1 MFDNLF
7 HHQKLNYEISYK
19 FRNKYVIVFPL
30 YFIFLL
36 FVCLISSLTK
46 LIFRNKFKF
55 NSHLFL
61 TFSQNQLNVSNLF
74 DEHNIDLHF
83 DFINFKIKSLK
94 TSLSQNLVFFGLI
107 HGLNLRPFKKIFKIH
122 DFKFFK
128 MNWFRI
134 CNLIFIEAV
143 LEQMRNK
150 EKLVILSNDHSI
162 YNIFIIN
169 WCKNNHIPTM
179 YIQHAPVTDKFPPLR
194 CDYNILFS
202 KSSEDIYSKISNIN
216 VNYKVYSDF
225 RLIKF
230 LNINNI
236 DCIEK
241 NTILV
246 CTNKLDELTNV
257 KRYIDYLN
265 TKGYKITMRNHPS
278 DKRNWSFPKTIE
290 SKNDLY
296 TDLSENN
303 IILCNE
309 TALILEGMI
318 CNKLIYKCS
327 FSDFFDNY
335 GYVKDKL
342 VLKEYSNPQNLH
354 LDIINK
360 SISYDKSK
368 LDYYTG
374 DLSNH
379 KIHIDELNDF
389 IKNF

>member
-1 MFDNLF
+1 MFNNLYS
-7 HHQKLNYEISYK
+7 HQKKNYEINYR
-19 FRNKYVIVFPL
+19 FRNKYFIFFPL
-30 YFIFLL
+30 YFLFICFISVVSSLLRLTKKKITSLDSHVFFSFSENQQNIKIFLNDNYL
-36 FVCLISSLTK
+36 NFHFNFNRFTVKYPLSSINQN
-46 LIFRNKFKF
+46 IF
-55 NSHLFL
+55 
-61 TFSQNQLNVSNLF
+61 T
-74 DEHNIDLHF
+74 
-83 DFINFKIKSLK
+83 
-94 TSLSQNLVFFGLI
+94 FGLI
-107 HGLNLRPFKKIFKIH
+107 NGLNLNSLFKIFILR
-122 DFKFFK
+122 DFKYFK
-128 MNWFRI
+128 INWFRV
-134 CNLIFIEAV
+134 CNIVFIQSV
-143 LEQMRNK
+143 LEKLKDQN
-150 EKLVILSNDHSI
+150 KLVIIANDHSV
-162 YNIFIIN
+162 YNLFIIN

-179 YIQHAPVTDKFPPLR
+179 YIQHAPVNDKFPPLR

-368 LDYYTG
+368 LDYYAG

-379 KIHIDELNDF
+379 KIHIDELNNF

>member
-1 MFDNLF
+1 MFNNLYS
-7 HHQKLNYEISYK
+7 HQKKNYEINYR
-19 FRNKYVIVFPL
+19 FRNKYFIFFPL
-30 YFIFLL
+30 YFL
-36 FVCLISSLTK
+36 FICFMSLVSSLLRLTK
-46 LIFRNKFKF
+46 KKITSL
-55 NSHLFL
+55 NSHVF
-61 TFSQNQLNVSNLF
+61 FSFSENQQNIKKILNDNYLNFHFNFNRFTVKYPKSSINQ
-74 DEHNIDLHF
+74 NIF
-83 DFINFKIKSLK
+83 
-94 TSLSQNLVFFGLI
+94 TFGLI
-107 HGLNLRPFKKIFKIH
+107 NGLNLNSLFKIFILR
-122 DFKFFK
+122 DFKYFK
-128 MNWFRI
+128 INWFRV
-134 CNLIFIEAV
+134 CNIVFIQSV
-143 LEQMRNK
+143 LERLKDQN
-150 EKLVILSNDHSI
+150 KLVIIANDHSI
-162 YNIFIIN
+162 YNLFIIN

-230 LNINNI
+230 LKINNI

-241 NTILV
+241 NTILI
-246 CTNKLDELTNV
+246 CTNKLDELTSV
-257 KRYIDYLN
+257 KKYIDYFN
-265 TKGYKITMRNHPS
+265 IKGYKITMRNHPS
-278 DKRNWSFPKTIE
+278 DKRNWNFTNTFV

-296 TDLSENN
+296 TDLSQNN

-379 KIHIDELNDF
+379 KIHIDELNNF
-389 IKNF
+389 INNF